1 MGGDGLD
8 RLEILTS
15 LGAILSNVPEVSRF
29 MNQNR
34 GGDKEKKGVWL
45 IKLLETLTSKDD
57 ALLEQNAS
65 MLSEPNKSLIRDL
78 VRQMGRLDRRNDS
91 SYVTSLAA
99 RLYLMENPLEEHIET
114 PAPITPS
121 GQQKGGKTKST
132 STTPPTVT
140 KKISKANTP
149 ESSQVI
155 YLNSLAADIQALMQ
169 GTPAMTREQAISRT
183 IKDLELRGVISKDSL
198 KKKLEEAKE
207 QLKELNPKLLYIIT
221 ESISVLGKD
230 GYDCIAEQVK
240 EDSETAEPDDLER
253 QKTYYEEELA
263 LRLELAM
270 LYKTKLDLP
279 EEERRVYRKARSKEL
294 AKVPNK
300 YRIIYGIMASVAF
313 VTFIAFA
320 IWSAYHP

>member
-1 MGGDGLD
+1 MSRGEGLD
-8 RLEILTS
+8 KLEVLMS

-121 GQQKGGKTKST
+121 GQQKGGKVKSAA
-132 STTPPTVT
+132 PTIT

-230 GYDCIAEQVK
+230 GYDCIAEQAK
-240 EDSETAEPDDLER
+240 EASETAETDPELR
-253 QKTYYEEELA
+253 KKFYEERLELQ
-263 LRLELAM
+263 LELAM
-270 LYKTKLDLP
+270 AYKTGLDLP
-279 EEERRVYRKARSKEL
+279 EEERRDNRKTRSKQL
-294 AKVPNK
+294 AKIPDQ
-300 YRIIYGIMASVAF
+300 YRILYGIMAAVA
-313 VTFIAFA
+313 VVAFIAFA
-320 IWSAYHP
+320 IWSNYHP